1 MKNFTTPFRMF
12 GAALTMSAAVLSFT
26 AFEVSADSRN
36 PGLQCAASVGSGVY
50 QYNAPGAYVTDTTGL
65 GWLCGYDTQWVHD
78 DTLAKGKGKGTG
90 KITQQEIV
98 VVKMT
103 DGATTSMF

>member
-1 MKNFTTPFRMF
+1 VCAR
-12 GAALTMSAAVLSFT
+12 LSLEAIT
-26 AFEVSADSRN
+26 VAKRSVPRV
-36 PGLQCAASVGSGVY
+36 QCAASVGSGVY
-50 QYNAPGAYVTDTTGL
+50 QYYAPGAYVTDTNGL

-78 DTLAKGKGKGTG
+78 DTLAKGTGKGKGTG